1 MFTRVFSKQDINLIS
16 QCIMSFKLDQ
26 TFQSAT
32 KSYFKNCKENC
43 YFEEGQLF
51 QSAAIQRNQEWTIV
65 VNNQ

>member
-1 MFTRVFSKQDINLIS
+1 
-16 QCIMSFKLDQ
+16 MSFKLDQ